1 MKQPQTEPVNAT
13 YTQERIVAGLRK
25 PENWAQLVQ
34 FGLVGASGFVINQAI
49 FLSCYHALHIQYPIA
64 YVLAFLVAFSN
75 NFIWN
80 RHWTFNHTRGEIHV
94 AQQGLRFFLISSSS
108 AAIGLG
114 ILKLLVDAGLSVT
127 PAELI
132 AIVTVVPISFVGN
145 KLWSF
150 SSASSQR

>member
-1 MKQPQTEPVNAT
+1 MTGVQTCALP
-13 YTQERIVAGLRK
+13 I
-25 PENWAQLVQ
+25 
-34 FGLVGASGFVINQAI
+34 SI

-114 ILKLLVDAGLSVT
+114 ILKLLVDAGIAVT

-150 SSASSQR
+150 SSASSPR

>member
-1 MKQPQTEPVNAT
+1 MNAT

-25 PENWAQLVQ
+25 PENWRQLVQ
-34 FGLVGASGFVINQAI
+34 FGMVGASGFLINQAV
-49 FLSCYHALHIQYPIA
+49 FLSCYHALHIRYPIA

-80 RHWTFNHTRGEIHV
+80 RHWTFSGVRDQTHV
-94 AQQGLRFFLISSSS
+94 AQQGLRFFLISGSS

-114 ILKLLVDAGLSVT
+114 ILKLIHDTGLSVT
-127 PAELI
+127 ASELI
-132 AIVTVVPISFVGN
+132 AITLVVPLSFVGN

-150 SSASSQR
+150 SSVSSSR